1 MRIRGF
7 KNRYKET
14 LYKEDG
20 RNKNITE
27 TSGDRVISRLHSFS
41 SRRNPSITATAV
53 RKKEKEMGVK
63 PGDKEW
69 FKLWFSKPYMTGTP
83 KFRGRKKK

>member
-1 MRIRGF
+1 MDDI
-7 KNRYKET
+7 KT
-14 LYKEDG
+14 LQ
-20 RNKNITE
+20 
-27 TSGDRVISRLHSFS
+27 RLAGTGQFQGYTPFQVDE
-41 SRRNPSITATAV
+41 NPSITATAV